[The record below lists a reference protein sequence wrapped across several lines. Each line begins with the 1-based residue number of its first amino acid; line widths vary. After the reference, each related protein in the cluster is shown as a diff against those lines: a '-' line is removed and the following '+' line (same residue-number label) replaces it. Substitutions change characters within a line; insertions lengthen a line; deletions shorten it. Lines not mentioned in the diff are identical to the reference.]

1 MARTPPIPESKE
13 PNEIEML
20 HRQSMSATMDAG
32 ITANCLVPAT
42 SSEPAFPSNPSTP
55 APITGLT
62 APVDPAKGDA
72 LLMRMFKTYR
82 MYRAKRPPAQVA
94 FAQKSAVT
102 KTAAIAG
109 RNRFRIVAARSMR
122 Q

>member
-72 LLMRMFKTYR
+72 LLMRMFKIKGLP
-82 MYRAKRPPAQVA
+82 MVNEPAEPAASPP
-94 FAQKSAVT
+94 
-102 KTAAIAG
+102 
-109 RNRFRIVAARSMR
+109 RRCL
-122 Q
+122 